1 MVEVPELPLAGQSFF
16 VTGSTR
22 GIGQATACRLANAGA
37 RVIIHGR
44 QPSERS
50 ERVLSRLSDISASH
64 TIDAQ
69 HGAMFGDFETV
80 DFEKFAQQAWDQFG
94 PLDGW
99 INNAGGDVL
108 TGTLAKASLIEKLSY
123 LQRVDV
129 QSTLLLSR
137 AIGRRMQAESGK
149 TEAGRRVIVN
159 VGWDQAAFGMAGD
172 SGALF
177 ATTKGAIM
185 AMSLSLAQTLA
196 PQVRVNC
203 VAPGWIKTEWGEH
216 AKTYWDERAKQDS
229 LMQRWGT
236 PADVAAAICFLCRPD
251 SSFVSGQVIPV
262 NGGFRFSELPPC

>member
-1 MVEVPELPLAGQSFF
+1 MVEMPELPLMGQSFF

-22 GIGQATACRLANAGA
+22 GIGQATACRLAAAGA

-50 ERVLSRLSDISASH
+50 ERVLSRLSDISASQNLA
-64 TIDAQ
+64 AQ
-69 HGAMFGDFETV
+69 HDAMFGDFETV
-80 DFEKFAQQAWDQFG
+80 DFAEFAQQAWDQLG
-94 PLDGW
+94 PFDGW

-108 TGTLAKASLIEKLSY
+108 TGALAQSSLIEKLNY

-137 AIGRRMQAESGK
+137 TIGRRMQNEAKE
-149 TEAGRRVIVN
+149 TEAAKRVIVN

-172 SGALF
+172 SGELF

-216 AKTYWDERAKQDS
+216 AKTYWDQRAQRDS

-236 PADVAAAICFLCRPD
+236 PADVAAAICFLCQPD
-251 SSFVSGQVIPV
+251 SSFISGQVIPV
-262 NGGFRFSELPPC
+262 NGGFRYSELPPC